1 MSILKTKQKHIM
13 LIEDNPGDVTLVK
26 DLLDDHQ
33 ADYRMSVAEDGA
45 HAIDTL
51 NLARVDLKYDLPDLI
66 LLDLNLPNK
75 SGIEVLEAIKT
86 DSILKRIP
94 VIVLTSSK
102 DKRDIM
108 ATYHLHANCYLN
120 KPTNIED
127 FSRMIRLIN
136 EFWLGEVV
144 YPSQGV

>member
-1 MSILKTKQKHIM
+1 MSLIRTGQKHIM
-13 LIEDNPGDVTLVK
+13 VIEDNPGDVTLIQ
-26 DLLDDHQ
+26 DLLDDAG
-33 ADYRMSVAEDGA
+33 ADYRMSVSDDGA

-51 NLARVDLKYDLPDLI
+51 NMARLNVKHDLPDLI

-75 SGIEVLEAIKT
+75 SGIEILETIKT

-94 VIVLTSSK
+94 VIVLTSST
-102 DKRDIM
+102 DKRDIL

-127 FSRMIRLIN
+127 FTRMIKLIN
-136 EFWLGEVV
+136 DFWLTEVI